1 MYPTSLIVRPATPAD
16 LPAWYALRVQLWP
29 DATTPTDE
37 QDMRDFLAAPT
48 WCILLAE
55 ADGRAVGFL
64 ETSLRD
70 YAEGCDSEPVGYLE
84 GWFVAE
90 PYRRQGVGA
99 ALVRAAEAWARSRGC
114 TEMASDAELHN
125 LGSHRAHEAL
135 GYEEVERVVLFRKT
149 L

>member
-1 MYPTSLIVRPATPAD
+1 MHVRPATFAD

-37 QDMRDFLAAPT
+37 ADMVEFLNDPV

-55 ADGRAVGFL
+55 ADGQVVGFL
-64 ETSLRD
+64 EASLRD
-70 YAEGCDSEPVGYLE
+70 YAEGCDTSPVGYLE

-90 PYRRQGVGA
+90 PYRRRGVGA
-99 ALVRAAEAWARSRGC
+99 ALVRAAEAWARSQGC

-135 GYEEVERVVLFRKT
+135 GYEEVERVVLFRKM

>member
-1 MYPTSLIVRPATPAD
+1 MMIRPATPTD
-16 LPAWYALRVQLWP
+16 LPAWYALRLQLWP
-29 DATTPTDE
+29 DADSPQEE
-37 QDMRDFLAAPT
+37 QDMRDFLADPT

-55 ADGRAVGFL
+55 ADGQAVGFL
-64 ETSLRD
+64 EASLRD
-70 YAEGCDSEPVGYLE
+70 YAEGCETSPVGYLE

-99 ALVRAAEAWARSRGC
+99 ALVQAAEAWARSRGC

-125 LGSHRAHEAL
+125 LTSHRAHEAL

>member
-1 MYPTSLIVRPATPAD
+1 MTIRFATEAD
-16 LPAWYALRVQLWP
+16 FLAWHVLRLQLWP
-29 DATTPTDE
+29 DANTPQEE
-37 QDMRDFLAAPT
+37 QDMHDFLADPT
-48 WCILLAE
+48 WCILLA
-55 ADGRAVGFL
+55 AVDGLPVGFL
-64 ETSLRD
+64 EASLRN
-70 YAEGCDSEPVGYLE
+70 YAEGCDTAPVGYLE

>member
-1 MYPTSLIVRPATPAD
+1 MNVRPATPAD

-29 DATTPTDE
+29 DATTPTDRA
-37 QDMRDFLAAPT
+37 DMTEFLNDAV
-48 WCILLAE
+48 WSILLAE
-55 ADGRAVGFL
+55 ADGQVVGFL
-64 ETSLRD
+64 EASLRD
-70 YAEGCDSEPVGYLE
+70 YAEGCDTAPVGYIE

-90 PYRRQGVGA
+90 AYRRRGVGA
-99 ALVRAAEAWARSRGC
+99 ALVRAAEAWARSQGC

-125 LGSHRAHEAL
+125 LLSHRAHAAL

>member
-1 MYPTSLIVRPATPAD
+1 MTIRPATSAD
-16 LPAWYALRVQLWP
+16 LPAWYALRVRLWP
-29 DATTPTDE
+29 DADSPQDE
-37 QDMRDFLAAPT
+37 QDMRDFLDDPT
-48 WCILLAE
+48 WHILLAE
-55 ADGRAVGFL
+55 ADGQAVGFL
-64 ETSLRD
+64 EASLRD
-70 YAEGCDSEPVGYLE
+70 YAEGCDTAPVGYLE

-90 PYRRQGVGA
+90 PYRRRGVGA

-125 LGSHRAHEAL
+125 LGSHRAHGAL